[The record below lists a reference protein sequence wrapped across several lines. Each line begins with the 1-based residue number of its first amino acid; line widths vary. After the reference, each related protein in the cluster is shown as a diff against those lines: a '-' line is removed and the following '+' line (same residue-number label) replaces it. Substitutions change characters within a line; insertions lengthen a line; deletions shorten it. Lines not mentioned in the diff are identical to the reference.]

1 MSAAY
6 SAGDWTDFG
15 VAAATAAAALA
26 GFLFIALS
34 INLRQILDAPSLPG
48 RAGLTVVLLATP
60 LLSSLLLLVPQARLA
75 LGLELLIMGL
85 VIGVAQVVLDLR
97 NQLTEYE
104 TRLTWLVG
112 RIGPAAVNAGCL
124 AIAGGTLLAQAG
136 GGLYWLIPS
145 VLVAFVCGL
154 LNVWVLMVEILR

>member
-1 MSAAY
+1 M
-6 SAGDWTDFG
+6 
-15 VAAATAAAALA
+15 
-26 GFLFIALS
+26 S

-60 LLSSLLLLVPQARLA
+60 LLSSLLLLAPQGNLA

-85 VIGVAQVVLDLR
+85 VIGAAQVVLDLR
-97 NQLTEYE
+97 NQLTEHE
-104 TRLTWLVG
+104 TRVTWLVG

-124 AIAGGTLLAQAG
+124 AVAGGTLLAQAG

-145 VLVAFVCGL
+145 VLVAFMCGL

>member
-15 VAAATAAAALA
+15 
-26 GFLFIALS
+26 S
-34 INLRQILDAPSLPG
+34 QRPLP
-48 RAGLTVVLLATP
+48 
-60 LLSSLLLLVPQARLA
+60 
-75 LGLELLIMGL
+75 
-85 VIGVAQVVLDLR
+85 
-97 NQLTEYE
+97 
-104 TRLTWLVG
+104 VG

-124 AIAGGTLLAQAG
+124 AVAGGTLLAQAG

-145 VLVAFVCGL
+145 VLVAFMCGL